1 MKQKDIALIIAVAF
15 FAGIFSLIVSKFFFT
30 SGENRN
36 LKAEVVQ
43 PISAEFNPP
52 DKRVFNDKAI
62 NPTKLIQI
70 GENNNKQ
77 PF

>member
-15 FAGIFSLIVSKFFFT
+15 FAGIFSLVISKFFFT
-30 SGENRN
+30 SEGNRN
-36 LKAEVVQ
+36 VQAEVVE
-43 PISAEFNPP
+43 PISPDFNPP
-52 DKRVFNDKAI
+52 DNRVFNDKAI

-70 GENNNKQ
+70 GDNKNKQ